1 MEKND
6 LYYKDIANTE
16 RLSSEEE
23 KRLSKQIKTGNR
35 RALNQLVTA
44 NLKYVVKIAA
54 QYKNQGMDME
64 ELISEGNMGMI
75 KAAENF
81 DGDKNVRFTTFATPH
96 IKKAIEQAIQKQAVV
111 IKSVDAPIP
120 EGSKNTI
127 SLLHVLENTNA
138 EKTDDK
144 ITREIEK
151 DQLKNLLH
159 LFTEREQQV
168 MKMLCGFES
177 EAMTLQEVANEMQL
191 KRERVRQIRN
201 DVLRKIKKQRLL
213 S

>member
-1 MEKND
+1 MEKKD

-168 MKMLCGFES
+168 MKKLCGFES